1 MSPVMADPFE
11 LRLFFSNRLR
21 ALNPCEDTTDEVV
34 AFALKHR
41 DLDEDLWNCVLEQLE
56 NVSSKSPIASTGLI
70 RFHRKRITSMFEQ
83 TLFISWRTW
92 LNSPGV
98 TTTLH
103 TSVWSSE
110 ILQRSSIPLFLW
122 TVWVS

>member
-1 MSPVMADPFE
+1 MARFKTTKSQRFLGQVARRPLMSSVMADPFE

-56 NVSSKSPIASTGLI
+56 NVSSI
-70 RFHRKRITSMFEQ
+70 E
-83 TLFISWRTW
+83 
-92 LNSPGV
+92 NS
-98 TTTLH
+98 
-103 TSVWSSE
+103 
-110 ILQRSSIPLFLW
+110 
-122 TVWVS
+122 